1 MSPPATDTPAADKPA
16 ANKPV
21 IDDTLGTLLLAKA
34 RQAIGGQ
41 LGRVTPATGDDDAR
55 LTAPGATFV
64 TLTRG
69 GALRGCIGS
78 LQARRTLGEDIAA
91 NAVAAATRDIRF
103 PPVTADEFD
112 GLRIEVSLLS
122 DTETLDFDDEDALL
136 RLLRP
141 GQDGLILFAGS
152 HCATFLPQVW
162 EQLPEP
168 RHFLAALK
176 QKAGLLPDQPTPGL
190 KAARYTVHKWY
201 EPDRPHESHAEA
213 ATPQNT
219 SGTSNTKT

>member
-1 MSPPATDTPAADKPA
+1 MPPPATDAPATDKR
-16 ANKPV
+16 V
-21 IDDTLGTLLLAKA
+21 IDDALGALLLAKA
-34 RQAIGGQ
+34 RQAIGGL
-41 LGRVTPATGDDDAR
+41 LGRMPPPTSDNDAR
-55 LTAPGATFV
+55 LAARGATFV
-64 TLTRG
+64 TLMRG

-78 LQARRTLGEDIAA
+78 LHAQRTLGEDIAA

-112 GLRIEVSLLS
+112 DLRIEISLLS
-122 DTETLDFDDEDALL
+122 DTEALDFDDEDALL

-141 GQDGLILFAGS
+141 GQDGLILFAGN
-152 HCATFLPQVW
+152 HGATFLPQVW

-176 QKAGLLPDQPTPGL
+176 QKAGLPPDQPTPGL

-201 EPDRPHESHAEA
+201 EPDRQNELREEA
-213 ATPQNT
+213 AAPRST
-219 SGTSNTKT
+219 SSAKI